1 MPSLLGTAMTA
12 LLCNLALE
20 LVRLAGV
27 GDYPWRHKTP
37 AFVLMFLLGSL
48 VLWLLVGLVHAVVG
62 RLRVTVAVAATATAL
77 VAVVDY
83 EKVRVRREPL
93 YPSDWRFIGDIGF
106 LKDMIGPRVVLLVV
120 AGALVAAVA
129 FVASRGARRRFA
141 AGGSRERHPRSRPA
155 QAALRL
161 VTVAACLLSLGYIS
175 NFNSPGN
182 AARGT
187 YEALGATWMPW
198 SQQRNYLGNGF
209 VGGFLYNLQAPAM
222 TRPEGYSTTE
232 LARIAAR
239 YRRAAERINRTR
251 HPDAMEDVNVV
262 MVLSESFS
270 DPEALAGVHLA
281 EDPIPFTRR
290 LMASTTSGAMLA
302 RGYGGGTA
310 NMEFEALTGMSMS
323 QFPPQVQVPYNALVP
338 RYDSFPSA
346 VQWFEQRGYR
356 SVAIHPFTT
365 EMYRRRDVYRTF
377 GFDDFVYDRRMHDQ
391 SRLGHDG
398 YICDAAAFGEVQRQI
413 EAANDPLF
421 VNLVSMQN
429 HMPYPDR
436 YDDPIEA
443 TDDDGEPLTELGQY
457 ARGLAYTDHAV
468 SRLVRNLRRSEEKTV
483 VVFYGDHLPGLYPD
497 SVFEANS
504 TRALHET
511 PFFVWSNF
519 PGAVRAQPT
528 SSPTHFVDL
537 VLGHVGAEV
546 SPYYAL
552 LHRLRQ
558 ELPAMD
564 GGLLVDGRDRG
575 IRLDQLSPRAIRLLR
590 DYRLVQYDLSVGE
603 RISEETMFAPVR

>member
-1 MPSLLGTAMTA
+1 MPSLVGTAMTA

-48 VLWLLVGLVHAVVG
+48 VVWLLVGLVHAVVG
-62 RLRVTVAVAATATAL
+62 RLRVTVAVAAAATAL

-93 YPSDWRFIGDIGF
+93 YPSDWRFIGDVGF
-106 LKDMIGPRVVLLVV
+106 LKDMIGPRVFLLVV

-129 FVASRGARRRFA
+129 FVGSRVARRRFA
-141 AGGSRERHPRSRPA
+141 TGGPKERHPWPTRTRK
-155 QAALRL
+155 ALRL

-175 NFNSPGN
+175 DFNSPGN

-222 TRPEGYSTTE
+222 TRPEGYSTGE
-232 LARIAAR
+232 MARTAAR

-251 HPDAMEDVNVV
+251 DPDALDDVNLV

-270 DPEALAGVHLA
+270 DPEALDGVHLA

-290 LMASTTSGAMLA
+290 LMSSTTSGAMLA
-302 RGYGGGTA
+302 KGYGGGTA

-323 QFPPQVQVPYNALVP
+323 QFPPQMQVPYNGLVP
-338 RYDSFPSA
+338 RYDTFPSA
-346 VQWFEQRGYR
+346 VQWFKQRGHR
-356 SVAIHPFTT
+356 AVAIHPFTT

-391 SRLGHDG
+391 SRLGRDG
-398 YICDAAAFGEVQRQI
+398 YISDAAAFGEVHRQI
-413 EAANDPLF
+413 EAEDDPLF

-429 HMPYPDR
+429 HMPYTAR
-436 YDDPIEA
+436 YDNPIEA
-443 TDDDGEPLTELGQY
+443 TDDDGETLTELGQY

-468 SRLVRNLRRSEEKTV
+468 RHLIRRLRRSDEKTV
-483 VVFYGDHLPGLYPD
+483 VVFYGDHLPGVYPD

-519 PGAVRAQPT
+519 PGADRAQPT
-528 SSPTHFVDL
+528 TSPNHFVDL
-537 VLGHVGAEV
+537 VLGHVGAKV
-546 SPYYAL
+546 PPYYAL

-558 ELPAMD
+558 EVSAMD
-564 GGLLVDGRDRG
+564 SGLLVDDRDRAV
-575 IRLDQLSPRAIRLLR
+575 RPDQLSPRAIRLLH

-603 RISEETMFAPVR
+603 RLSEETMFAPVR